1 MTGIQAFRSWRHRGL
16 SLALLLSAAAVGFHD
31 QTRYVSFT
39 RYDLPDFDP
48 WVYMAMAEHPSVF
61 TLTPWGHR
69 TLKPWLLHALADSNR
84 ELRVDRYVNAV
95 GLTAAGP
102 LLFLF
107 LRRRGHRE
115 GASLLALVVFLFTE
129 PFGVLFEE
137 PLLTDPLSVPLTV
150 GLLLAIEAG
159 AGIAILA
166 LLFALG
172 THSKELFVLFLPL
185 VYLAKRHQ
193 GSAVA
198 LQALAAVALPTL
210 VVVLTLR
217 FWWTPYVQAPHVPLD
232 FDAVRNVGAAF
243 RHGWTAYPGAILLWG
258 ATPLAVLGA
267 LRPAARP
274 FLQRYGYLAAVTLL
288 APFVAFLNAPRAVAA
303 PYVVP
308 RHMIYAVPF
317 VLPLALLAVDRLWR
331 NVGTPPPPPAGRPR
345 WRWMAALGAAAVL
358 VFPFAALDRY
368 RRAPLHDPLVGPLVL
383 TTCRESLRT
392 ARALSAGREVVWDI
406 DGTGWSWGR
415 SDPGEMARMRW
426 FLREGWGHLPWNQT
440 GDARMVGPEASVLL
454 PSFGGSG
461 LDVHLTLSAPREL
474 VLGIAVNGRP
484 VERLVV
490 TSDAQPRAVHI
501 PANLLFRGDNVL
513 TIRKQDG
520 VAPRLHRLVIR
531 PASQPAAYTSAHS
544 RVDLYGRR

>member
-1 MTGIQAFRSWRHRGL
+1 MQIRAFRSWRHRGL
-16 SLALLLSAAAVGFHD
+16 ALALLLSSAAVVVHD
-31 QTRYVSFT
+31 QTRYVGYS

-84 ELRVDRYVNAV
+84 ELRVDRYVNAA

-107 LRRRGHRE
+107 LRRLGHGE

-159 AGIAILA
+159 AGAAILA

-193 GSAVA
+193 GRAAA
-198 LQALAAVALPTL
+198 LQAFAAVALPAL
-210 VVVLTLR
+210 FIVLTLR
-217 FWWTPYVQAPHVPLD
+217 FWWTPYVRAPHVPLD
-232 FDAVRNVGAAF
+232 VDVVRNVGAAF

-317 VLPLALLAVDRLWR
+317 VLPLALLAVDRVWR
-331 NVGTPPPPPAGRPR
+331 NAGTPPPPPGGRPL
-345 WRWMAALGAAAVL
+345 WRWMATLATAAVL

-368 RRAPLHDPLVGPLVL
+368 RRASLHDPLVGPLIL

-392 ARALSAGREVVWDI
+392 ARTLDAGREVVWDI
-406 DGTGWSWGR
+406 DRTGWTWGR
-415 SDPGEMARMRW
+415 SDPGAMSQMRW
-426 FLREGWGHLPWNQT
+426 FLREGWGLFPWSQT
-440 GDARMVGPEASVLL
+440 GEARIVGAEASVLL
-454 PSFGGSG
+454 PTFGGSG
-461 LDVHLTLSAPREL
+461 LDLHLTLSAPDEL
-474 VLGIAVNGRP
+474 LLGIAVNGHP
-484 VERLVV
+484 LGRLVV
-490 TSDAQPRAVHI
+490 TPDPQARAVRI
-501 PANLLFRGDNVL
+501 PAGLLFRGDNVL
-513 TIRKQDG
+513 TLQRQDG
-520 VAPRLHRLVIR
+520 GPAPRLHRLVIR
-531 PASQPAAYTSAHS
+531 PVS
-544 RVDLYGRR
+544 G

>member
-1 MTGIQAFRSWRHRGL
+1 MGIQGFRSWRHRGL
-16 SLALLLSAAAVGFHD
+16 ALALLLSAAAVGIHD
-31 QTRYVSFT
+31 QTRYVAYT

-69 TLKPWLLHALADSNR
+69 TLKPWILHGLAGSNR

-95 GLTAAGP
+95 GLTIAGP

-107 LRRRGHRE
+107 LRRLGYRE

-129 PFGVLFEE
+129 PFAVLFEE

-159 AGIAILA
+159 AGAAILA

-193 GSAVA
+193 GQAVA
-198 LQALAAVALPTL
+198 RKALAAVALPTL
-210 VVVLTLR
+210 FVVLTLR

-232 FDAVRNVGAAF
+232 LDVFRHVGAAF
-243 RHGWTAYPGAILLWG
+243 RHGWTAHPGAILVWG
-258 ATPLAVLGA
+258 ATPLALLGA

-274 FLQRYGYLAAVTLL
+274 FLKRYGYLAAVTLL
-288 APFVAFLNAPRAVAA
+288 APFVAFLNAPRAVPM

-308 RHMIYAVPF
+308 RHMIYALPF
-317 VLPLALLAVDRLWR
+317 VLPLALLAIDRLWR
-331 NVGTPPPPPAGRPR
+331 TVGTPPPQPAGRPA
-345 WRWMAALGAAAVL
+345 WRWMAALATAMVL
-358 VFPFAALDRY
+358 AFPFAALDRY

-392 ARALSAGREVVWDI
+392 ARLLAAGREIVWDM
-406 DGTGWSWGR
+406 DHTGWTWGV
-415 SDPGEMARMRW
+415 SDPGDMARMRW
-426 FLREGWGHLPWNQT
+426 FLREGWGRLPWSET
-440 GDARMVGPEASVLL
+440 GEVRMEAPESTVLL
-454 PSFGGSG
+454 PSFGGFA
-461 LDVHLTLSAPREL
+461 LDLQLTLSAPGE
-474 VLGIAVNGRP
+474 VLLGVAVNGRP
-484 VERLVV
+484 LERLVV
-490 TSDAQPRAVHI
+490 TPDPRAHAVRI
-501 PANLLFRGDNVL
+501 PADLLFRGDNVL
-513 TIRKQDG
+513 ALRRPDG
-520 VAPRLHRLVIR
+520 ASALRLHRLAMR
-531 PASQPAAYTSAHS
+531 PGAS
-544 RVDLYGRR
+544 

>member
-1 MTGIQAFRSWRHRGL
+1 VIQIQGSRVWRDRGL
-16 SLALLLSAAAVGFHD
+16 ALALLLSAAAVGIHD
-31 QTRYVSFT
+31 QTRYVAYS

-95 GLTAAGP
+95 GLTVAGP

-107 LRRRGHRE
+107 LRRLGHGE

-129 PFGVLFEE
+129 PFAVLFEE

-159 AGIAILA
+159 AGAAILA

-193 GSAVA
+193 GPSAA
-198 LQALAAVALPTL
+198 LKAFAAVAVPTL

-217 FWWTPYVQAPHVPLD
+217 FWWTPYVWAPHVPLD
-232 FDAVRNVGAAF
+232 LDVVRQVGAAF

-258 ATPLAVLGA
+258 TTPLAVLGA
-267 LRPAARP
+267 LRPSARP
-274 FLQRYGYLAAVTLL
+274 FLKRYGYLAAVTLL
-288 APFVAFLNAPRAVAA
+288 APFVAFLNAPRAVPA

-308 RHMIYAVPF
+308 RHMIYALPF
-317 VLPLALLAVDRLWR
+317 VLPLALLAIDRFWR
-331 NVGTPPPPPAGRPR
+331 NAGSPPPPPAGRPL
-345 WRWMAALGAAAVL
+345 WRWTAAVATAIVL
-358 VFPFAALDRY
+358 AFPFAALDRY

-392 ARALSAGREVVWDI
+392 ARALAAGREVVWDI
-406 DGTGWSWGR
+406 DRTGWTWGR
-415 SDPGEMARMRW
+415 SDPGAMSQMRW
-426 FLREGWGHLPWNQT
+426 FLREGWGRFPWGQT
-440 GDARMVGPEASVLL
+440 GEARMAEREATLLL

-461 LDVHLTLSAPREL
+461 LELQLTLSAPGEL
-474 VLGIAVNGRP
+474 LMGLAVNGRP
-484 VERLVV
+484 LEPLVV
-490 TSDAQPRAVHI
+490 TPDPQARAVRI
-501 PANLLFRGDNVL
+501 PAHLLFRGDNVL
-513 TIRKQDG
+513 RLQRQDG
-520 VAPRLHRLVIR
+520 AGLPRLHRLVIR
-531 PASQPAAYTSAHS
+531 PGAA
-544 RVDLYGRR
+544 